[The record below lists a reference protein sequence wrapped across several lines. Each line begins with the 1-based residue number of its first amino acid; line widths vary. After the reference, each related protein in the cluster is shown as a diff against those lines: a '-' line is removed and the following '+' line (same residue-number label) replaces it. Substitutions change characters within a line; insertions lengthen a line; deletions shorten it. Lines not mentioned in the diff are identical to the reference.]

1 MKQTI
6 FIYCTVPDKDTAV
19 AIGQKLV
26 ENRLAACV
34 SFGSPFQSIYRWQ
47 GVIEEAT
54 ELALTI
60 KTVRENYSAIEE
72 LIVSLHPY
80 DVPEIVA
87 VEMENG
93 LKPYLEWIVSETE

>member
-1 MKQTI
+1 MKQAI

-19 AIGQKLV
+19 TIGRKLV
-26 ENRLAACV
+26 ENRLAACG
-34 SFGSPFQSIYRWQ
+34 SFGSPVQSIYRWQ

-87 VEMENG
+87 VELDNG
-93 LKPYLEWIVSETE
+93 LKPYLDWIVSETE

>member
-1 MKQTI
+1 MIKAMLILKGKGMKQAI
-6 FIYCTVPDKDTAV
+6 FIYCTVPYK
-19 AIGQKLV
+19 
-26 ENRLAACV
+26 ACV
-34 SFGSPFQSIYRWQ
+34 SFGSPVQSIYRWQ
-47 GVIEEAT
+47 GVIEEAM

-87 VEMENG
+87 VELDNG
-93 LKPYLEWIVSETE
+93 LKPYLDWIVSETE